1 MLCYV
6 MLCYVMYVC
15 MYVYICMY
23 SFFQDSHDGMDDHEP
38 YNLLAMALYFHGDEQ
53 VLFCGSKT
61 TEKR

>member
-1 MLCYV
+1 